1 MFAAIQELKTV
12 QDQLQGKINGLQA
25 AKVSLVEK
33 LRSAR
38 RKARVNESAM
48 RRWKARA
55 ECYERSASLEASVHE
70 EVGMTAVQS
79 TISELTAIDS
89 KVSLFLSP
97 LLVRQTHA
105 HSQDNDK
112 NLGCSATDLVDSED
126 VEVLKCLLRD
136 IKGDTNR
143 LKVWLEEDST
153 APAETELTPPADIA
167 PILQLRTLSQLCT
180 NAHTEFIEVVT
191 RVREQDKARR
201 TQLSD
206 DLYQQKRSSWSLE
219 LASLDLKDNE
229 DALREELYKKEDECE
244 KLKATNKELQEENAW
259 WSNVEALR
267 VDLFRLGRN
276 FLGDHRRG
284 PPTPTSRADPEPIKL
299 RPSHPKNR
307 LRTRS
312 SAPLVLSNRHGS
324 VALRAL

>member
-1 MFAAIQELKTV
+1 M
-12 QDQLQGKINGLQA
+12 
-25 AKVSLVEK
+25 
-33 LRSAR
+33 
-38 RKARVNESAM
+38 
-48 RRWKARA
+48 
-55 ECYERSASLEASVHE
+55 
-70 EVGMTAVQS
+70 
-79 TISELTAIDS
+79 
-89 KVSLFLSP
+89 
-97 LLVRQTHA
+97 
-105 HSQDNDK
+105 
-112 NLGCSATDLVDSED
+112 VDSGD
-126 VEVLKCLLRD
+126 VEILRCLFRD

-153 APAETELTPPADIA
+153 APAESEYTPPADIV

-180 NAHTEFIEVVT
+180 KARTEFIDVVT

-206 DLYQQKRSSWSLE
+206 ELYQQKRSSWSLE

-229 DALREELYKKEDECE
+229 DTLREELYKKEDECE
-244 KLKATNKELQEENAW
+244 KLKATNKDLQEENDW
-259 WSNVEALR
+259 WTSVDALR

-276 FLGDHRRG
+276 FLGDRKRG
-284 PPTPTSRADPEPIKL
+284 PPTPTSRADPEPTKS

-324 VALRAL
+324 VALGAL